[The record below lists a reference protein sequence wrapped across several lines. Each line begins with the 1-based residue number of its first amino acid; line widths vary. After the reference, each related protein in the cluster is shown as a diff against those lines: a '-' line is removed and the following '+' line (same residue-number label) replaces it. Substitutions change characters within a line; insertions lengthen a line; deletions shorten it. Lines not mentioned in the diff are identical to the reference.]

1 MREKLKGSLTVEGAF
16 VIPFVLFLFAM
27 LMYLFFYYHDKSVL
41 AGSVQSAAIY
51 GDSREMPTEQ
61 QIEAFLTKEISGRLL
76 YFSNIEKEIE
86 LEKTHIMVRCFSEK
100 NSMTVEGEYKLSRTK
115 PEQFIRN
122 LRKAGKLREKVEDEV
137 EDTYKK

>member
-1 MREKLKGSLTVEGAF
+1 MKIKFKGSLTVEGAF

-27 LMYLFFYYHDKSVL
+27 LMYLFFYYHDKNVL
-41 AGSVQSAAIY
+41 AGGVQSAAIY
-51 GDSREMPTEQ
+51 GDSREMPTKQ
-61 QIEAFLTKEISGRLL
+61 QVETFLTNEISGRLL

-86 LEKTHIMVRCFSEK
+86 LEKTYIMVRCFSEK
-100 NSMTVEGEYKLSRTK
+100 NRMTVEVEYKLSRTK

-122 LRKAGKLREKVEDEV
+122 LRKAEKLQEKVEDEV